1 VSPTVHEEIEGNP
14 EKGWVMEGGQR
25 PSMCRCY
32 ARLHLVPV
40 SKAVLGHDMT
50 PDSCDLTQ

>member
-1 VSPTVHEEIEGNP
+1 MSPTVHEEIEGNP

-25 PSMCRCY
+25 PSVCRCY